1 MLDKLVVSMRLQKT
15 VDLHQIYKSESC
27 TVKLSAFKTIDV
39 SVNVKLFRDVLFWGF
54 VGHNWSLN
62 LVSFGNYEQKAS
74 FGPETYTLTLL

>member
-39 SVNVKLFRDVLFWGF
+39 SVNVKLFRDVLF
-54 VGHNWSLN
+54 
-62 LVSFGNYEQKAS
+62 
-74 FGPETYTLTLL
+74 